1 MPSRVTCKSSSLCLD
16 CLCAS
21 LYCLCFSW
29 ALWSACWILPL
40 ALHLVSFQ
48 LCLPGEISAVLVTS
62 NFFLAPQLKFKA
74 AEDGAMTIC
83 FLPLMLGTLRPCQ
96 CIDRLICIL
105 GVSRQASEEECW
117 LTQMIIDFLKWF
129 LENIIQEMWLVW
141 ARQSFIELAPWI
153 NWTVF
158 VPFLV
163 WNF

>member
-62 NFFLAPQLKFKA
+62 NFFVAPQLKFKA
-74 AEDGAMTIC
+74 AEAEAMTIR
-83 FLPLMLGTLRPCQ
+83 FLPLMLGTLVPCQ

-105 GVSRQASEEECW
+105 GASRQASEEECW
-117 LTQMIIDFLKWF
+117 L
-129 LENIIQEMWLVW
+129 IQEGPCTSSYAASRKSNWPFH
-141 ARQSFIELAPWI
+141 ASRKSRKTASRSQKKSKKSSF
-153 NWTVF
+153 T
-158 VPFLV
+158 
-163 WNF
+163 

>member
-1 MPSRVTCKSSSLCLD
+1 MNSRGTCKSSYLCLA

-29 ALWSACWILPL
+29 ALCSACWILPL

-62 NFFLAPQLKFKA
+62 NFFVAPQLKFKA
-74 AEDGAMTIC
+74 AEDEAMTIR
-83 FLPLMLGTLRPCQ
+83 FLPLMLGTLVPCQ
-96 CIDRLICIL
+96 YIDRLNCIL

-117 LTQMIIDFLKWF
+117 LTQMIIDFLKWL

-141 ARQSFIELAPWI
+141 TKQSLFELAPWI

-158 VPFLV
+158 VPFLA

>member
-62 NFFLAPQLKFKA
+62 NFFVAPQLKFKA
-74 AEDGAMTIC
+74 AEAEAMTIR
-83 FLPLMLGTLRPCQ
+83 FLPLMLGTLVPCQ

-141 ARQSFIELAPWI
+141 TRQSLFELAPWI

-158 VPFLV
+158 VPFLA